1 MVEMMDPAEM
11 IEPMDPAEVEAR
23 GEAIYEKLASQ
34 LEAEHYGK
42 VVVIDIASGDYVIG
56 DNDHQATLLMDELH
70 PYSWNWGRAIGGDGA
85 VAQFSAAMTLE
96 YLKHH

>member
-1 MVEMMDPAEM
+1 MAEFM
-11 IEPMDPAEVEAR
+11 SQEEVVKR
-23 GEAIYEKLASQ
+23 GKAIYEKLASQ

-56 DNDHQATLLMDELH
+56 DNDFQATLLMDKLH
-70 PYSWNWGRAIGGDGA
+70 PNTFTFGRAIGGDGA
-85 VAQFSAAMTLE
+85 VCQFSAAMTLA